1 MTWGR
6 ERDQRRAPLS
16 SRCGRSCRAWGRG
29 WPGPRAQPP
38 RLPGHGRARP
48 ALQRPP
54 PERRPGLPAAAA
66 GLPRPGLPAG
76 SGRRRAGSAA
86 GTPRRPEQPRRE
98 RGARTVRS
106 PAGAGPVGAQ
116 LGLVNPPHDPPWGAS
131 ELPDS
136 RRETDPGDVNCKSPG
151 AAQPGNPSLTSA
163 GLLLREVRRLCR
175 ARPGR
180 AGIGTRADRS
190 LAVPSARPPVRT
202 LVPRGHSVSHPQ
214 SGTELGPAGEI
225 VEVKCL
231 AQCLPQIRFP
241 YVVPPDLFPSPLTK

>member
-6 ERDQRRAPLS
+6 ERAQRRVPLS

-29 WPGPRAQPP
+29 RPGPRAQPP
-38 RLPGHGRARP
+38 RFPGHGRARP
-48 ALQRPP
+48 ALQWSP

-76 SGRRRAGSAA
+76 SGRRRAGSTA

-106 PAGAGPVGAQ
+106 PAGAGRAGAQ

-131 ELPDS
+131 EPADS

-151 AAQPGNPSLTSA
+151 AAQPRSPGRTSA
-163 GLLLREVRRLCR
+163 GLRLREVRRLCR
-175 ARPGR
+175 ACPDR
-180 AGIGTRADRS
+180 AG
-190 LAVPSARPPVRT
+190 LEP
-202 LVPRGHSVSHPQ
+202 
-214 SGTELGPAGEI
+214 GPTGAW
-225 VEVKCL
+225 
-231 AQCLPQIRFP
+231 
-241 YVVPPDLFPSPLTK
+241 PSPRRGRRC